1 MSICYVLISVTPGT
15 ERKVYNKISKISDII
30 ECHIVSGEYDIIAK
44 LKVDDIEKLP
54 NIVTT
59 KIRSIE
65 GVKDT
70 RTLNG
75 LELKYWG

>member
-1 MSICYVLISVTPGT
+1 MPICYVLISVLPSY
-15 ERKVYNKISKISDII
+15 EQKVYNKLSKMPDIV

-44 LKVDDIEKLP
+44 LKVDDIEDLP
-54 NIVTT
+54 SIVTN

-70 RTLNG
+70 RTLTG
-75 LELKYWG
+75 LELK

>member
-1 MSICYVLISVTPGT
+1 MPICYVLISVAPRN
-15 ERKVYNKISKISDII
+15 ERRVYNKLSKIPDIV

-44 LKVDDIEKLP
+44 LKVDDIENLP
-54 NIVTT
+54 SIVTT

-70 RTLNG
+70 RTLTG
-75 LELKYWG
+75 LELK